1 MSDNSIIDE
10 PYLSASAGFTYAV
23 LYPYICV
30 FLFCFGFFCESL
42 IFLET

>member
-1 MSDNSIIDE
+1 MSDNSIIHE
-10 PYLSASAGFTYAV
+10 PYLSFSAGFTYAV

-30 FLFCFGFFCESL
+30 SFFFFCESL